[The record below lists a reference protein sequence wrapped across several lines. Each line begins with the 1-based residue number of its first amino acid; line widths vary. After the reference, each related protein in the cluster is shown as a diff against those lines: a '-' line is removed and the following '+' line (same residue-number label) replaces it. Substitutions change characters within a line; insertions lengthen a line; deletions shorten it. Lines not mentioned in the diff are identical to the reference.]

1 MSTYFARTENLSDEE
16 LRKIYEQTPKE
27 KLIDMLIESNHVIRS
42 LQESKNNT
50 NNYKDYYDCSDW
62 RHCNNPFHDCINCPL
77 MFSAQTKITNGGEN
91 YHIWP
96 NTSSSIDIKL
106 NTQK

>member
-27 KLIDMLIESNHVIRS
+27 KLIDMLIESNHVIRI

-62 RHCNNPFHDCINCPL
+62 RHYNNPFHDCNCPL
-77 MFSAQTKITNGGEN
+77 MFSAGTTTTNGKN
-91 YHIWP
+91 YYVWSS
-96 NTSSSIDIKL
+96 TSSIDIKL
-106 NTQK
+106 NTEE

>member
-27 KLIDMLIESNHVIRS
+27 KLIDMLIESNHVIRI

-62 RHCNNPFHDCINCPL
+62 IHCSNPFHDCINCPL
-77 MFSAQTKITNGGEN
+77 MFSAQTKTTNGEN
-91 YHIWP
+91 YVWS
-96 NTSSSIDIKL
+96 TSSSSSIDIKL
-106 NTQK
+106 NTEE

>member
-27 KLIDMLIESNHVIRS
+27 KLIDMLIESNHVIRI

-50 NNYKDYYDCSDW
+50 NNYYDCSDW
-62 RHCNNPFHDCINCPL
+62 RHCSNPFHDCINCPL
-77 MFSAQTKITNGGEN
+77 MFSAQTETTNGEN
-91 YHIWP
+91 YVLSI
-96 NTSSSIDIKL
+96 SSS
-106 NTQK
+106 NTEE